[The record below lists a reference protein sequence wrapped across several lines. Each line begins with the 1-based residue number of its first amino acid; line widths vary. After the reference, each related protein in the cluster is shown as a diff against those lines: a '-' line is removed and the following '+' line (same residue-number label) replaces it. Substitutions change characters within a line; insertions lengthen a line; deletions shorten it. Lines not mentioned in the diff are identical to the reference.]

1 MTKTPSKLAKKDTL
15 RRVFKDIHDISQ
27 FEFELLMD
35 SLSEEEKVT
44 LGLQFVDN
52 EANIKE
58 VQAKIRMSDV
68 YYWPEKDT
76 FVNKGEDGVD
86 ELIRLNKVITHE
98 EYIMQEMTKRAHS
111 LKIGDAMRFPL
122 PPIFFKNKGKTP
134 PSVPYL
140 KVAVDSSLEEDTTSL
155 HRLHS
160 KTRPTIK

>member
-1 MTKTPSKLAKKDTL
+1 MTKKLSKFSKKDTP

-52 EANIKE
+52 KANIKE
-58 VQAKIRMSDV
+58 VQEKIKLSDA

-86 ELIRLNKVITHE
+86 ELIRQKKVITHK

-122 PPIFFKNKGKTP
+122 PPIIFNNKGKTP

-140 KVAVDSSLEEDTTSL
+140 KVAVVSSLEEDTTSL

-160 KTRPTIK
+160 NTRPTIK